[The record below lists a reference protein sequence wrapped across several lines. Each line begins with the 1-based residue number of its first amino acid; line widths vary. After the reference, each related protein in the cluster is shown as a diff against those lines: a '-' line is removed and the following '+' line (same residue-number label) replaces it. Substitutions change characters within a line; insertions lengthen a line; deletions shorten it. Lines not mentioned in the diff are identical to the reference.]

1 MYKIDEGVNEKE
13 VIGKFTVKQLEE
25 IFKEYIGDKDAL
37 DEESLQLLIKEK
49 LDQYIPKKQVTTL
62 IRSIDI
68 DGNGE
73 IEFNEFIEFM
83 RKLDEQ
89 DEQDED
95 ALSPQ
100 KFYFYFWSIFALGKF
115 GIKIVKI

>member
-1 MYKIDEGVNEKE
+1 
-13 VIGKFTVKQLEE
+13 
-25 IFKEYIGDKDAL
+25 
-37 DEESLQLLIKEK
+37 
-49 LDQYIPKKQVTTL
+49 
-62 IRSIDI
+62 
-68 DGNGE
+68 
-73 IEFNEFIEFM
+73 M